1 MIPNTKPR
9 IAITMGDPAGIGPEI
24 ITKAL
29 STKSILQDVVPVI
42 VGSKRALERAFQ
54 FTKQSFPFHT
64 LTSVDELTSIHEDIG
79 LWNDEQFLL
88 DEIPLA
94 RVDASC
100 GASAFAWLDRA
111 VDWCKRGWVDAIVT
125 APLHKE
131 ALHLAGHHYPGHTEI
146 LAEKTGITDFSLM
159 LIAGNFRVTHVT
171 CHTAISNVPGLL
183 SKQRVLDVIR
193 LLNDALTRLD
203 GKAPTIAVCALNPH
217 GGEGGLFGDEEIRF
231 IRPAVEQAQAEG
243 ILAEGPFPCDS
254 IYPKHIG
261 GVYDGVVA
269 MYHDQGHIAF
279 KLTNFH
285 FDPQQK
291 EWETVVG
298 VNVTLGLPIIR
309 TSVDHGTAFDLAGTG
324 KASERSLLDAIDVA
338 VKMVRGKSLNM

>member
-1 MIPNTKPR
+1 MTTKPR

-29 STKSILQDVVPVI
+29 AIHPVIEHCTPII
-42 VGSKRALERAFQ
+42 VGSAKAIERSNQ
-54 FTKQSFPFHT
+54 FTGQTFPFHT
-64 LTSVDELTSIHEDIG
+64 ISDEIDLMNFHSGIG
-79 LWNDEQFLL
+79 LWNDESHLN
-88 DEIPLA
+88 DDIPLA
-94 RVDASC
+94 KIDASC

-111 VDWCKRGWVDAIVT
+111 IDWCKRGIVDAIVT

-131 ALHLAGHHYPGHTEI
+131 ALHLAKHHYPGHTEI
-146 LAEKTGITDFSLM
+146 LAEKTDTTDFSLM

-171 CHTAISNVPGLL
+171 CHTAIANVPSLL
-183 SKQRVLDVIR
+183 SKQRILDVIR

-203 GKAPTIAVCALNPH
+203 GKSPTIAVCALNPH
-217 GGEGGLFGDEEIRF
+217 GGEGGLFGDEEIKY
-231 IRPAVEQAQAEG
+231 IQPAVKEAQAEG
-243 ILAEGPFPCDS
+243 IKAEGPFPCDS

-324 KASERSLLDAIDVA
+324 KASEQSLLDAIDVA
-338 VKMVRGKSLNM
+338 VKLTKG

>member
-1 MIPNTKPR
+1 MMTTQPK

-24 ITKAL
+24 IAKAL
-29 STKSILQDVVPVI
+29 SKPDVLQACSPII
-42 VGSKRALERAFQ
+42 VGSNRALRRAFSFTGKQ
-54 FTKQSFPFHT
+54 FPVQT
-64 LTSVDELTSIHEDIG
+64 LMTEKEVGAFQDGTG
-79 LWNDEQFLL
+79 LWNEERHLP

-94 RVDASC
+94 RIDASC
-100 GASAFAWLDRA
+100 GASAFDWLTTA
-111 VDWCKRGWVDAIVT
+111 IAWCKQGLVDAIVT

-131 ALHLAGHHYPGHTEI
+131 ALHLAGHNYPGHTEI
-146 LAEKTGITDFSLM
+146 LAEQTGVTDFSLM
-159 LIAGNFRVTHVT
+159 LIADKFRVTHVT
-171 CHTAISNVPGLL
+171 CHTALKDVPSLL
-183 SKQRVLDVIR
+183 SKQRILDVIR
-193 LLNDALTRLD
+193 LLNEALTRLD
-203 GKAPTIAVCALNPH
+203 GKAPAIAVCALNPH
-217 GGEGGLFGDEEIRF
+217 AGEGGLFGDEEVVHIA
-231 IRPAVEQAQAEG
+231 PAVVEAQKEG
-243 ILAEGPFPCDS
+243 IHAEGPFPCDS

-279 KLTNFH
+279 KLTHFH
-285 FDPQQK
+285 FDPDQK

-338 VKMVRGKSLNM
+338 VQLTKTRL